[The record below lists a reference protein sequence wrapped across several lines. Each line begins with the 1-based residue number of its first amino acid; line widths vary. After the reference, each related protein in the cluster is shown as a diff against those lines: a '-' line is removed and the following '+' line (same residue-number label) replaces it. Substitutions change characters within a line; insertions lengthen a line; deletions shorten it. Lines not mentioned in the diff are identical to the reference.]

1 MNKTKISQKQ
11 SEFFCKTTRETPKDV
26 EYDSH
31 AYLIRGGYIRE
42 SVAGRY
48 YFLPLGYKVQQK
60 IMEVVREEMNNAGA
74 QEMLAPILHPLEL
87 WKETNRTNTTGFEL
101 MKVTDR
107 RGGEFALGGTA
118 EEMFVD
124 LVRQFKLSYKD
135 LPFQLYQFSPKF
147 RDELR
152 ARGGLL
158 RVREFIMKDGYSFHR
173 NEEDFKETYEKMKK
187 AYTKM
192 FSRLG
197 LKTAIVE
204 SDNGYIGGEYCH
216 EFIVESEIGESKYF
230 TTENGDYSAHEDVAK
245 FMKFKEENTN
255 EPEKAREDVEGVGI
269 IGVEELAKFLQIP
282 AEKTTKT
289 ILFVT
294 EKGEVVAV
302 AINGIYDINETK
314 LKNILGC
321 AQLKLASPE
330 VVEKIT
336 GATVGYAGILNL
348 PKEVRVVMDES
359 LKGRKNFECGANK
372 TNYHSINLNFGRDII
387 EPEKYYDI
395 ALAKAGYL
403 ALDGKQPLVE
413 KKGIEVGNIFQ
424 LGYHYSKLMKG
435 AVYTDA
441 DGKEKPFYMG
451 CYGFGVGRTMATI
464 AEKYHDVKGL
474 MWPSIVAPFDV
485 HVVSLKDN
493 DYAVKVVEMLNAE
506 GLEVLFDERDGASVG
521 EKFADSELI
530 GIPVQVIV
538 SERGA
543 KENIVEIRERKDLKN
558 SQKINRDLGL
568 ILAEINK
575 ILKYND

>member
-1 MNKTKISQKQ
+1 
-11 SEFFCKTTRETPKDV
+11 
-26 EYDSH
+26 
-31 AYLIRGGYIRE
+31 
-42 SVAGRY
+42 
-48 YFLPLGYKVQQK
+48 
-60 IMEVVREEMNNAGA
+60 
-74 QEMLAPILHPLEL
+74 
-87 WKETNRTNTTGFEL
+87 
-101 MKVTDR
+101 
-107 RGGEFALGGTA
+107 
-118 EEMFVD
+118 
-124 LVRQFKLSYKD
+124 
-135 LPFQLYQFSPKF
+135 
-147 RDELR
+147 
-152 ARGGLL
+152 
-158 RVREFIMKDGYSFHR
+158 
-173 NEEDFKETYEKMKK
+173 
-187 AYTKM
+187 
-192 FSRLG
+192 
-197 LKTAIVE
+197 
-204 SDNGYIGGEYCH
+204 
-216 EFIVESEIGESKYF
+216 
-230 TTENGDYSAHEDVAK
+230 
-245 FMKFKEENTN
+245 MKFKEENTN